1 MVFLCDGI
9 SVADFIDD
17 GMERN
22 FNAIVK
28 NVGKIATKSAK
39 LAPKSSMF
47 PQMSRKIFSSTIYM
61 LPSMLL
67 CCYGLCCYST
77 NFRKMTCQIDAKSPQ
92 ICRQIVLS
100 PNRQV

>member
-17 GMERN
+17 SMERN

-39 LAPKSSMF
+39 LASKSSMF

-67 CCYGLCCYST
+67 CCYVAMVYGLWSMLLQHKFSQ
-77 NFRKMTCQIDAKSPQ
+77 NDLPN
-92 ICRQIVLS
+92 CR
-100 PNRQV
+100 